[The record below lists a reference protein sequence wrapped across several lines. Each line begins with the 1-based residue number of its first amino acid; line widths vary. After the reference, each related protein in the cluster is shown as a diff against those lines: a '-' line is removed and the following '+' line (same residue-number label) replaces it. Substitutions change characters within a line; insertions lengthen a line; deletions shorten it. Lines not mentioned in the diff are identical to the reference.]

1 MGLDSRGHAMRLA
14 ITAAAS
20 CCPFILRRLP
30 TLLLVALLA
39 TPALAQHTAT
49 DPEDADSGTSYAL
62 RHSTLW
68 FDRYTPGKFTHAVAL
83 ADFNKDGKIDALLG
97 SGNGLN
103 ERTPVR
109 ILMNQGGGVFAD
121 QTATR
126 VSNAQP
132 GLVHARKA
140 LVGDHNHDGWPDV
153 FLVGH
158 GYDQPPFPG
167 EEPQLFMSNGDGT
180 LRYDNQL
187 QALVGFHHAAASGD
201 VDGNG
206 SVDILVVQQG
216 QPFLLLNDGQG
227 NFSKNTSL
235 LPSELLYKNHYTG
248 EMLDLDRD
256 GALDV
261 VLGGHEFE
269 GAQSVVYWGE
279 RGGRFDAARKT
290 VFPEWIGKGIVMDFA
305 ADDIDG
311 DGLRDMVL
319 LRTGESPFYSGRALQ
334 VLRQVENR
342 QFADETGARITMDGS
357 QGWIDFIRLQ
367 DIDGDQ
373 DPDLFVDDGHAVFN
387 GQYAWTNDGSGVFAP
402 YAGAIAPAPNIRILP
417 GAVAEGDAGGVW
429 MPMTIRSSQPVVN
442 SVHVSFRTHSGT
454 ATVGND
460 YEGHVSSLQIFPG
473 NSQIVTGF
481 QVFGDTAVEGDE
493 SVTMTIGDEYVEGAT
508 IAMASAVATIV
519 DDDLATLSIS
529 DASVVEGAA
538 GKTTLRFEVQLTAPM
553 NVPVR
558 FDVASAA
565 GSATPGD
572 DFVAVAQAGRT
583 LDAGRTSQVVNVDV
597 LGDASAEGD
606 ETFTLT
612 LSNLTGAL
620 AGDLVASGTIVSDDA
635 AAAAPVTATASL
647 RAPKPVAGPPAAGRC
662 AEVAAQIAALE
673 TRVAAGTLGE
683 AAGIARIAAL
693 ERRAARCAAN
703 DPERRD

>member
-1 MGLDSRGHAMRLA
+1 MRLA
-14 ITAAAS
+14 VTAAAPA
-20 CCPFILRRLP
+20 CPFIFRRLSP
-30 TLLLVALLA
+30 LLLLACLLA
-39 TPALAQHTAT
+39 APALAQDTAT
-49 DPEDADSGTSYAL
+49 DPTDADAGSSYAL

-83 ADFNKDGKIDALLG
+83 ADFNKDGRIDALLG

-126 VSNAQP
+126 ISNAQP

-140 LVGDHNHDGWPDV
+140 LVGDYNHDGWPDV

-201 VDGNG
+201 IDGNG

-216 QPFLLLNDGQG
+216 GPFVLVNDGQG
-227 NFSKNTSL
+227 NFTKNTSM
-235 LPSELLYKNHYTG
+235 LPAELLYKNHFTG
-248 EMLDLDRD
+248 EMFDLDRD
-256 GALDV
+256 GAIDV

-279 RGGRFDAARKT
+279 RGGRFDASRKT

-311 DGLRDMVL
+311 DGLRDIVL
-319 LRTGESPFYSGRALQ
+319 DRTGSSPFYSGRAFQ

-342 QFADETGARITMDGS
+342 QFADETGTRITMDGS

-373 DPDLFVDDGHAVFN
+373 DPDLFVDDGHGVFN
-387 GQYAWTNDGSGVFAP
+387 GQYAWTNNGSGVFAP
-402 YAGAIAPAPNIRILP
+402 YTGAIAPAPSLRILP
-417 GAVAEGDAGGVW
+417 GAVAEGEGGSVW
-429 MPMTIRSSQPVVN
+429 MPMVIRSSQPVVA
-442 SVHVSFRTHSGT
+442 SVLVSFRTHSGT
-454 ATVGND
+454 ATVGED
-460 YEGHVSSLQIFPG
+460 YEGHASSAQIFPG
-473 NSQIVTGF
+473 NSQVATGF

-493 SVTMTIGDEYVEGAT
+493 SVTMTIGDAYIEGAT
-508 IAMASAVATIV
+508 IARGSAVATIV
-519 DDDLATLSIS
+519 NDDLATLSIG

-538 GKTTLRFEVQLTAPM
+538 GRTTLRFEVRLSAPM

-558 FDVASAA
+558 FDVASASGTA
-565 GSATPGD
+565 ASGT

-597 LGDASAEGD
+597 LGDATVESD
-606 ETFTLT
+606 EAFTIT
-612 LSNLTGAL
+612 LSNVSGAL
-620 AGDLVASGTIVSDDA
+620 AGDLVATGTILSDDA
-635 AAAAPVTATASL
+635 AAATAVAA
-647 RAPKPVAGPPAAGRC
+647 RAATRGLAPAASGGGC
-662 AEVAAQIAALE
+662 ARAAADIANLE
-673 TRVAAGTLGE
+673 TQVASGRLAE
-683 AAGIARIAAL
+683 ATGIVRIAAL
-693 ERRAARCAAN
+693 ERRAARLGC
-703 DPERRD
+703 PRP